1 LLVPRAAFTLIE
13 LLVVIAIIAVLI
25 GLLVPTIA
33 KAREAGRAVTCLANL
48 RSAATLI
55 QAYADENKGF
65 SPALGR
71 PYTDAPNWA
80 VVVQNLA
87 GVQGTTV
94 GQTLTPRSVVVCPS
108 AAAFYG
114 RPLNR
119 AYAINV
125 TGKEGNPAT
134 GAGGFDDAS
143 VTVHIRMDLVNA
155 SLRQPLLMD
164 SANVAPPLERT
175 ASVLS
180 FGIPDHVATR
190 LGRWHGRKQFQA
202 ALLDGSVEVVGEP
215 RETWGQGL
223 P

>member
-1 LLVPRAAFTLIE
+1 VRRRAFTLIE

-25 GLLVPTIA
+25 GLLVPTIS
-33 KAREAGRAVTCLANL
+33 KAREAGRAVTCLSNL
-48 RSAATLI
+48 RSCATLI
-55 QAYADENKGF
+55 QMYADEHKGL

-71 PYTDAPNWA
+71 PYTAAPNWA
-80 VVVQNLA
+80 VVVQNLT
-87 GVQGTTV
+87 GIQGTTV
-94 GQTLTPRSVVVCPS
+94 GETLTPRSVVVCPS
-108 AAAFYG
+108 ATAFYG

-125 TGKEGNPAT
+125 TGKEGDPAT
-134 GAGGFDDAS
+134 GAGGFDDANL
-143 VTVHIRMDLVNA
+143 TVHIRLDLVNPA
-155 SLRQPLLMD
+155 LRQPLLMD
-164 SANVAPPLERT
+164 SANVGPPLERT

-180 FGIPDHVATR
+180 FAIPDHVANR

-202 ALLDGSVEVVGEP
+202 ALLDGSTELVSEV